1 MVRGKHSL
9 NFSFLLFFEEEDVF
23 SKKKYN
29 TFDVDCPPT
38 ISQENFINAFFSND
52 KKGGKTKS
60 RRVKLVTAEYQNS
73 KAIKIHLKMY
83 LV

>member
-9 NFSFLLFFEEEDVF
+9 NFSFLLFFEEDVF
-23 SKKKYN
+23 SKKKHN

-38 ISQENFINAFFSND
+38 ISQENFINAFFSN
-52 KKGGKTKS
+52 KGRKTKS
-60 RRVKLVTAEYQNS
+60 GRVKLLTAEFQNY
-73 KAIKIHLKMY
+73 KATKNHLKMY

>member
-9 NFSFLLFFEEEDVF
+9 NFFLLFFEEDVF

-52 KKGGKTKS
+52 KCRKTKS
-60 RRVKLVTAEYQNS
+60 RRVKLLTAEYQNS
-73 KAIKIHLKMY
+73 KAIKIHFIMY